1 MTMGH
6 LWKTQGWV
14 EREDGDAVWSL
25 EARPGQGRCKC
36 GLMSSHNEE
45 DQSQAGLVGR
55 GTAF

>member
-25 EARPGQGRCKC
+25 EARPGQGQ
-36 GLMSSHNEE
+36 MWV
-45 DQSQAGLVGR
+45 DVFPQWR
-55 GTAF
+55 GSKSGGACW